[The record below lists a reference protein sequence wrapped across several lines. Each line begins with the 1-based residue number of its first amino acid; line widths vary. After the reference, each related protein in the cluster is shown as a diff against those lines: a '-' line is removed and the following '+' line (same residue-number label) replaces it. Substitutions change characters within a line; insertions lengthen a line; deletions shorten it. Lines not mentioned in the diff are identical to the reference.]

1 MAYLLLRRSGSIA
14 LAQRT
19 AATSLVSI
27 SALSAAGR
35 QQAIPSRTIHHRQH
49 TTTRPIPR
57 TFSPTSSINSLNTR
71 SLSTAELPGATLTPA
86 ESEHLAPDSSA
97 TQGQIGYLYFDSLF
111 PIRLGFWDIR
121 HWFVATNH
129 DSLKEKLRNSLPDK
143 DLIGH
148 DFEVIG
154 AEARL
159 KDGGGFLSFTYTP
172 TGAPLPATPADTPD
186 PALFDI
192 ETAVKKGLKRAY
204 NPNQALLLSW
214 GSIPSV
220 HVVKGKVSGELISGC
235 DHVPT
240 DQLYIL
246 RYVPASPGWKT

>member
-1 MAYLLLRRSGSIA
+1 MSSFPSLPSLLGYPIPRRHPLLETMAYLMLRRSGGIA
-14 LAQRT
+14 LSQRM
-19 AATSLVSI
+19 AATP
-27 SALSAAGR
+27 ALSAARR
-35 QQAIPSRTIHHRQH
+35 QATPRSSSIHHRQH
-49 TTTRPIPR
+49 TTTRPIPK
-57 TFSPTSSINSLNTR
+57 TFPPTITNNAIRRR
-71 SLSTAELPGATLTPA
+71 SLSTADVPGATLTP
-86 ESEHLAPDSSA
+86 EETEHLTPDSTA
-97 TQGQIGYLYFDSLF
+97 ARPGQIGYLYFDSLF

-172 TGAPLPATPADTPD
+172 RGAPLPATPADTPD

-214 GSIPSV
+214 GTIPSV
-220 HVVKGKVSGELISGC
+220 HVVKGKVNE
-235 DHVPT
+235 
-240 DQLYIL
+240 
-246 RYVPASPGWKT
+246 ASTHGL